1 MQKQSGKVEVWLEFL
16 AIVCIICGI
25 AVGFMLYTIL
35 PESFIHFRIGSLAMQ
50 IIIPIAC
57 STITF
62 AITYYVSKQKL
73 AKRQKELARKS
84 IKKTYELLRTT
95 SRTLDTIDLK
105 AGAILN
111 NANDSEFKLDR
122 ELAHEFMQ
130 NIRNQVIEV
139 YNSVSIC
146 IEDWRDIMA
155 DEFEHIEKKERLLD
169 KIILEQIIKARH
181 LQELNQDKEVHAKE
195 ILAIK
200 ADMARLAERQRTSQ
214 TEIISESR
222 KLIGAP
228 ITTAISFTNSTAS
241 QSKFEQLVKLPVYAK
256 EYEPEVDEI
265 L

>member
-1 MQKQSGKVEVWLEFL
+1 MQKRSGKVEVWLEFL
-16 AIVCIICGI
+16 AVVCVICGI
-25 AVGFMLYTIL
+25 AVGLMLYTIL
-35 PESFIHFRIGSLAMQ
+35 PEGFIHLRIGSLTMQ
-50 IIIPIAC
+50 IVIPVVC
-57 STITF
+57 S
-62 AITYYVSKQKL
+62 AITWAATYYYSRQKL

-105 AGAILN
+105 ASTILN
-111 NANDSEFKLDR
+111 NANDGEIKLDR
-122 ELAHEFMQ
+122 ELAHEFVQ

-181 LQELNQDKEVHAKE
+181 LQELNQDKEAHEKE

-214 TEIISESR
+214 SEIIGESR

-228 ITTAISFTNSTAS
+228 ITTVISFTNSTAS
-241 QSKFEQLVKLPVYAK
+241 QSKFEQLVKLPVYGK
-256 EYEPEVDEI
+256 EYEAEVDEI